1 MIPQDAAKD
10 YPMSTTTI
18 KKLDQEE
25 LTNLTQWYKD
35 AIERKETKLLLLALF
50 LLVSIGSQFL
60 IIDYSLVKN
69 FGLDK
74 DSPNFWVE
82 MGPVILI
89 GSLITAA
96 LPVTT
101 FVDEFKLLDHPLTLN
116 IGGKAFS
123 PITWIILP
131 SDFILTFQAICV
143 IGWDG
148 AKHSWIITL
157 IGFLVA
163 AIFVTSSLYS
173 SRGIAASFRQ
183 LNEAK
188 EHLHILKTYGVSPI
202 DLYKDVEK
210 VDLRK
215 KLEMAIQEAEDLK
228 LEAEKIKNDA
238 NQSLSNLEVEKLDL
252 LRAKQEEIIQLEQ
265 RVKQA
270 DEDIDSFNKLK
281 TKFNKM
287 RNSIADVLGQGQPIF
302 SKFSELDTSIKDLNF
317 PSVKARTSA
326 VSRQPKNSTPP
337 PPPPEPKY
345 YIKWQGS
352 DYSWEELELPPKLS
366 LVGRKLLGSLI
377 QKGNLPKPT
386 VSTYSPSSG
395 VAECMVLQFEAI
407 IDSPL
412 PKNDDAINLLPD
424 DEMNNL
430 QVKTDTY
437 RVKVYC
443 RDEDYGIGTKW
454 DESDREILREKIT
467 NEESSGSSILSISSE
482 EIMGNPGRVLE
493 KIEKKLK
500 SGKIVEIAV

>member
-1 MIPQDAAKD
+1 MTQKEFYNDD
-10 YPMSTTTI
+10 SMHSTTI
-18 KKLDQEE
+18 KRLDKEE

-35 AIERKETKLLLLALF
+35 AIERKETKLYLLAVF
-50 LLVSIGSQFL
+50 LLISIGSQFL

-89 GSLITAA
+89 GMLITAA

-116 IGGKAFS
+116 IGGKTFS
-123 PITWIILP
+123 PIIWIILP
-131 SDFILTFQAICV
+131 SDFLLTFQAICV

-148 AKHSWIITL
+148 AKHPWIITL

-163 AIFVTSSLYS
+163 AIFATSSLYS

-188 EHLHILKTYGVSPI
+188 KHLQILKTYGVSPI
-202 DLYKDVEK
+202 DLYEDIDK

-215 KLEMAIQEAEDLK
+215 KLEMAIQEAENLT
-228 LEAEKIKNDA
+228 LGAEKIKNDA
-238 NQSLSNLEVEKLDL
+238 DQSLSNLEVEKLNL
-252 LRAKQEEIIQLEQ
+252 LKAKQEEIIQLEE

-270 DEDIDSFNKLK
+270 DEDVESFNKLK

-302 SKFSELDTSIKDLNF
+302 SKFSELDTSIKDFNF

-326 VSRQPKNSTPP
+326 VSHQLKNSSP

-352 DYSWEELELPPKLS
+352 DYSWEELELPSKLS

-377 QKGNLPKPT
+377 QDGGLPKPT
-386 VSTYSPSSG
+386 VSTYSPSDG
-395 VAECMVLQFEAI
+395 VAACMILQFEAT
-407 IDSPL
+407 
-412 PKNDDAINLLPD
+412 KNDDATHSVLD
-424 DEMNNL
+424 GEMNNV
-430 QVKTDTY
+430 QIKPDTY
-437 RVKVYC
+437 CVKVYC
-443 RDEDYGIGTKW
+443 RDEDYGIGEKW
-454 DESDREILREKIT
+454 DENHREMLKEKIT
-467 NEESSGSSILSISSE
+467 NEENSGLNILSISSE
-482 EIMGNPGRVLE
+482 EIMGNPLRVLE

-500 SGKIVEIAV
+500 HGKIVEITAV